1 MKTYLV
7 EFEFRS
13 GEYSQIF
20 MRVFEALN
28 KKQVERKI
36 QHYLKTYYH
45 DDEAE
50 AEHNTWFY
58 FGGEVAVKWCGY
70 EEIKNPIDVLER
82 LKA

>member
-13 GEYSQIF
+13 GEYCQIF
-20 MRVFEALN
+20 MRVFEAVN
-28 KKQVERKI
+28 ARQVESKI
-36 QHYLKTYYH
+36 QHYLKTYYG

-50 AEHNTWFY
+50 SEHNTWLY
-58 FGGEVAVKWCGY
+58 FGGEVTVKWYGY
-70 EEIKNPIDVLER
+70 EEIKNPIDVVER